1 LLAHFY
7 AILYA
12 FKKSNE
18 GGSMHFG
25 SAVMMIT
32 LFASAI
38 SFAQTELNQEELDAK
53 KVIEEGYKIKL
64 ARQEEAQWAAE
75 AEKTRAEK
83 NKKAGEAFLAENK
96 TKEGVVTLPSGLQY
110 KILRHG
116 DGPVPT
122 ETDIVEVNYRGT
134 LINNSEFDSSAR
146 RQRSSILAIN
156 RVIRGW
162 QEALTLMPVGSK
174 WRLFVPPDLAYG
186 EKGFLAVEPNAVVIF
201 EIELVDILRSE
212 KSKGRLPTNNPESR

>member
-1 LLAHFY
+1 
-7 AILYA
+7 
-12 FKKSNE
+12 
-18 GGSMHFG
+18 MHFG

-122 ETDIVEVNYRGT
+122 ETDIVEINYRGT

-146 RQRSSILAIN
+146 HQRSSILAIN

>member
-1 LLAHFY
+1 
-7 AILYA
+7 
-12 FKKSNE
+12 
-18 GGSMHFG
+18 MHFG

-212 KSKGRLPTNNPESR
+212 KSKGRFPTNNPESR